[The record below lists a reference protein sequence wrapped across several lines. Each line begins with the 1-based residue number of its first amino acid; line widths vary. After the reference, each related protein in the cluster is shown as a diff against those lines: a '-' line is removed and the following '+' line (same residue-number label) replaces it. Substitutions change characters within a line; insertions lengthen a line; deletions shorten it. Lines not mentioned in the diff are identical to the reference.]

1 MRIYNCNENNGRC
14 PICGSNG
21 GCSCSSGFDCCC
33 GPRGATGHGPHL
45 VRPAGWGRADLSDRR
60 ASPAR
65 REPPCLRAPRALQVP
80 PVFPVQ
86 PAPRAPRVP
95 RVRPAPQ
102 CLPGGRP
109 AYRSYCSV
117 HICTTTGTTGT
128 QNLTYIDQY
137 LLFCLNGS
145 AAVDYRLICGKYRLF
160 NLILGIKMLL
170 RSDLTLSRIYCDK
183 S

>member
-33 GPRGATGHGPHL
+33 GPRGATGRPVPL
-45 VRPAGWGRADLSDRR
+45 VRPARWGRADLWDRR

-65 REPPCLRAPRALQVP
+65 REPPVLRAPRALQVP

-86 PAPRAPRVP
+86 PAPRVP

-102 CLPGGRP
+102 GLPDRR
-109 AYRSYCSV
+109 AVLQVLLLRSYMHNNRHNRHSKSYV
-117 HICTTTGTTGT
+117 HRSI
-128 QNLTYIDQY
+128 LI
-137 LLFCLNGS
+137 FCLNGS